1 MIQTDVLNCGQG
13 SVGTWFD
20 GCKTTPKDYTK
31 AFLLAPSAN
40 IDLATDTFDEA
51 ARAELIKAGKLIAL
65 NDVLQI
71 TEGGAK
77 NNKQTMPNKREIF
90 VSQGLL
96 KFMLEFEA
104 NPCLVKALHK
114 LTRKNW
120 QLLLLDSEGKL
131 MFDNKSG
138 QLNGFEISLMD
149 VDNETV
155 NDGGS
160 KIAMLTLNIQLSQN
174 GTKGYNERRSF
185 IQDDA
190 FYDINGVQDVTLS
203 KVATTTLDIASFH
216 LNIVGGCDGSTP
228 ILGLNTNIKVYNA
241 TTGAIVTGITWV
253 DNGDGTYTPT
263 GLAAGDVLI
272 KLYDTVNATPV
283 VDIETTQFY
292 QSNVLAVTLTD

>member
-31 AFLLAPSAN
+31 AFLLAPSAV
-40 IDLATDTFDEA
+40 IDLATDTFTEA
-51 ARAELIKAGKLIAL
+51 DRADLIKAGKLVPL

-77 NNKQTMPNKREIF
+77 NNKQTLPNKRELFI
-90 VSQGLL
+90 SQGLL

-104 NPCLVKALHK
+104 TPCLVKALHK

-131 MFDNKSG
+131 MFDNKNG
-138 QLNGFEISLMD
+138 QLNGFEIALMD

-160 KIAMLTLNIQLSQN
+160 KIAMVSANIQLTQN

-190 FYDINGVQDVTLS
+190 FYDINGVQDVVIAKTANS
-203 KVATTTLDIASFH
+203 TLDIASFKVS
-216 LNIVGGCDGSTP
+216 IVGGCDGSSP
-228 ILGLNTNIKVYNA
+228 VVGLASQIQVYNTA
-241 TTGAIVTGITWV
+241 GVNQEVSWT
-253 DNGDGTYTPT
+253 DNGDGTYTPVSI
-263 GLAAGDVLI
+263 AFGDRII
-272 KLYDTVNATPV
+272 KLYDTSTNTPV
-283 VDIETTQFY
+283 VDIANAQFY

>member
-31 AFLLAPSAN
+31 AFLLAPSAV
-40 IDLATDTFDEA
+40 ISLATDTFTEA
-51 ARAELIKAGKLIAL
+51 DRAELIKAGKLIAL

-77 NNKQTMPNKREIF
+77 NNFQTLPNKKKIF
-90 VSQGLL
+90 ISQGLL
-96 KFMLEFEA
+96 EFMLEFEA

-114 LTRKNW
+114 LTRKKW
-120 QLLLLDSEGKL
+120 QLILLDSEGKL
-131 MFDNKSG
+131 MFDNKNG
-138 QLNGFEISLMD
+138 QLNGFEVNEFSI
-149 VDNETV
+149 DNESV

-160 KIAMLTLNIQLSQN
+160 KIAMVTASLQLTQN

-203 KVATTTLDIASFH
+203 KVATTTLDVASFH

-228 ILGLNTNIKVYNA
+228 ILGLATQIQVYDAA
-241 TTGAIVTGITWV
+241 TGVNQEITWT
-253 DNGDGTYTPT
+253 DNGDGTYTPA
-263 GLAAGDVLI
+263 GLTLGDKLI
-272 KLYDTVNATPV
+272 KLYDEVNHTPV
-283 VDIETTQFY
+283 VDIELTQFY

>member
-1 MIQTDVLNCGQG
+1 MIQTDVLNCGEG

-31 AFLLAPSAN
+31 AFLLAPSAV
-40 IDLATDTFDEA
+40 IDLATDTFTEA
-51 ARAELIKAGKLIAL
+51 DRADLIKAGKLVPL

-77 NNKQTMPNKREIF
+77 NNKQTLPNKRELFI
-90 VSQGLL
+90 SQGLL

-104 NPCLVKALHK
+104 TPCLVKALHK

-120 QLLLLDSEGKL
+120 QLLLLDSDGKL
-131 MFDNKSG
+131 SFDNKNG
-138 QLNGFEISLMD
+138 QLNGFEIALMD
-149 VDNETV
+149 VDNESV

-160 KIAMLTLNIQLSQN
+160 KIAMVSLNIQLTQN

-190 FYDINGVQDVTLS
+190 FYDINGVQDVVIA
-203 KVATTTLDIASFH
+203 KAANTTLDIASFH
-216 LNIVGGCDGSTP
+216 VSIVGGCDGSSP
-228 ILGLNTNIKVYNA
+228 VVGLATQIQVYNTA
-241 TTGAIVTGITWV
+241 GVNQEITFT
-253 DNGDGTYTPT
+253 DNGDGTYTPST
-263 GLAAGDVLI
+263 LTVGDKII
-272 KLYDTVNATPV
+272 KLYDESNSTPV
-283 VDIETTQFY
+283 VDIANTQFY

>member
-31 AFLLAPSAN
+31 AFLLAPSAV
-40 IDLATDTFDEA
+40 IDLATDTFTEA
-51 ARAELIKAGKLIAL
+51 DRADLIKAGKLVPL

-77 NNKQTMPNKREIF
+77 NNKQTLPNKRELFI
-90 VSQGLL
+90 SQGLL

-104 NPCLVKALHK
+104 TPCLVKALHK

-120 QLLLLDSEGKL
+120 QLLLLDSDGKL
-131 MFDNKSG
+131 SFDNKNG
-138 QLNGFEISLMD
+138 QLNGFEIALMD
-149 VDNETV
+149 VDNESV

-160 KIAMLTLNIQLSQN
+160 KIAMVALNVQLTQN

-190 FYDINGVQDVTLS
+190 FYDINGVQDVVIAKTANS
-203 KVATTTLDIASFH
+203 TLDIASFKVS
-216 LNIVGGCDGSTP
+216 IVGGCDGSSP
-228 ILGLNTNIKVYNA
+228 VVGLASQIQVYNTA
-241 TTGAIVTGITWV
+241 GVNQEVTWT
-253 DNGDGTYTPT
+253 DNGDGTYTPVSIT
-263 GLAAGDVLI
+263 LGDRII
-272 KLYDTVNATPV
+272 KLYDTSNNTPV
-283 VDIETTQFY
+283 VDIANAQFY
-292 QSNVLAVTLTD
+292 QSNVLSVTLTD